1 MSAILG
7 YLEGKR
13 WSMALLALVFFPM
26 LGGVA
31 CTSTGQDSSG
41 ADSESAEVTGYQV
54 VWSSDPA
61 PMQAGAESQ
70 FTLQVQ
76 DQDGRAID
84 DLQQNHERMVHA
96 IFVSADLASFT
107 HTHQE
112 DYTPITADNLRNST
126 FSFPLTLPLAGRY
139 FMMFDY
145 AHQNNWLQS
154 TDDLVVEGAPA
165 QAATPDLTPNAE
177 ATDAG
182 VHASLIWTSA
192 PVAAFEADWT
202 IHLTDADG
210 NDVSDIVPFLGA
222 DAHCILVNA
231 ETTWGSHTHAWFPD
245 MARMTPSMTMPHLYP
260 GPDIPFAYT
269 FPAGGTYKIWVQF
282 QRESNPG
289 YVYAVPFVFD
299 VAG

>member
-1 MSAILG
+1 
-7 YLEGKR
+7 
-13 WSMALLALVFFPM
+13 MAFPALVLLMPI
-26 LGGVA
+26 LVIVA
-31 CTSTGQDSSG
+31 CTSTVGDSSG
-41 ADSESAEVTGYQV
+41 LDSTNPDVTGYQV
-54 VWSSDPA
+54 VWNSAPA

-76 DQDGRAID
+76 DQEGRAID
-84 DLQQNHERMVHA
+84 DLQQNHQRMVHTL
-96 IFVSADLASFT
+96 FVSADLASLT

-112 DYTPITADNLRNST
+112 DFTAITADNLRTST
-126 FSFPLTLPLAGRY
+126 FSFPLVLPLAGRY
-139 FMMFDY
+139 FTMFDY
-145 AHQNNWLQS
+145 AHQNAWLQS
-154 TDDLVVEGAPA
+154 TDDIVVEGALA
-165 QAATPDLTPNAE
+165 QAATPDLTATTE
-177 ATDAG
+177 AIDAG

-192 PVAAFEADWT
+192 PVATFEADWT
-202 IHLTDADG
+202 IRLTDADG
-210 NDVSDIVPFLGA
+210 NDVDDLVPFLGA

-282 QRESNPG
+282 QRESTSD
-289 YVYAVPFVFD
+289 YVYKMPFVFD

>member
-1 MSAILG
+1 MTLPA
-7 YLEGKR
+7 
-13 WSMALLALVFFPM
+13 LALVVSV
-26 LGGVA
+26 LAVVA
-31 CTSTGQDSSG
+31 CTSADTDSSVTET
-41 ADSESAEVTGYQV
+41 ASEGVTGYQV
-54 VWSSDPA
+54 AWSSDPA
-61 PMQAGAESQ
+61 PMQAGAAAQ

-76 DQDGRAID
+76 DQGGRAID
-84 DLQQNHERMVHA
+84 DLQQNHQRMVHA

-112 DYTPITADNLRNST
+112 DYTAVTADDLRTST

-139 FMMFDY
+139 FTMFDY
-145 AHQNNWLQS
+145 AHENSWLQT
-154 TDDLVVEGAPA
+154 TDDIVVEGAPA
-165 QAATPDLTPNAE
+165 QAATPDLTANTE

-182 VHASLIWTSA
+182 VQASLIWTSA
-192 PVAAFEADWT
+192 PVASFEADWT
-202 IHLTDADG
+202 IRLTDADG
-210 NDVSDIVPFLGA
+210 SDVTDIVPFLGA

-245 MARMTPSMTMPHLYP
+245 MSRMTPSMTMPHLYP
-260 GPDIPFAYT
+260 GPEVPFAYT

-289 YVYAVPFVFD
+289 YVYAMPFVFD